1 MPNQEEL
8 KTYTLEKFKLKYEDR
23 INLNLEYLTLGN
35 LNSDKSN
42 VIIYPTRYA
51 GTHLE
56 QGYLIDD
63 GFPINPKD
71 YFIIIPNMFCN
82 GVSSSPSNT
91 TSPFSGPNF
100 PLITIEDNVSAQHE
114 LITKIFGIKK
124 IKLVIGWSMGGQ
136 QAYQWATQF
145 PDMVENMI
153 AMCAHAKTSGH
164 THVFLEGMYAALTS
178 DLNWEKGNYKD
189 QPNAGKTTMAM
200 TWAGWALGQN
210 WFREK
215 LYLNDGFKNPQ
226 EVLDKLW
233 KTIYFKRDA
242 NDLLAMIRTWQE
254 HDISNNSIFHGKIEE
269 ALASIKANVVL
280 MPGVNDLYFPHEE
293 NIEELNFLQNGKVE
307 IIPSNYGHYA
317 GAGKCKEDLDFVNK
331 QIENILSI

>member
-1 MPNQEEL
+1 MISSTNL
-8 KTYTLEKFKLKYEDR
+8 KIHKLENFILKSGVT
-23 INLNLEYLTLGN
+23 INLELSYLTIGE
-35 LNSDKSN
+35 LNEKKDN

-56 QGYLIDD
+56 QGYLI
-63 GFPINPKD
+63 GEQLALNPKD

-91 TSPFSGPNF
+91 IEPLNGPNF
-100 PLITIEDNVSAQHE
+100 PLITIQDNVTAQHN
-114 LITKIFGIKK
+114 LITNLFGIEKV
-124 IKLVIGWSMGGQ
+124 KLVVGWSMGGQ
-136 QAYQWATQF
+136 QAYQWATQY
-145 PDMVENMI
+145 PDMVDNI
-153 AMCAHAKTSGH
+153 AAMCAHAKTSGH

-178 DLNWEKGNYKD
+178 DLNWNEGNYKE

-200 TWAGWALGQN
+200 AWAGWALGQN

-215 LYLNDGFKNPQ
+215 LYLNDGYKTPQ

-233 KTIYFKRDA
+233 KTIYYKRDA

-254 HDISNNSIFHGKIEE
+254 HDISNNEKFNGNIEE
-269 ALASIKANVVL
+269 ALSSIKANVVL
-280 MPGVNDLYFPHEE
+280 MPGVNDLYFPPEE
-293 NIEELNFLQNGKVE
+293 NKEELKSLKNGKLE

-317 GAGKCKEDLDFVNK
+317 GAAKSIEDLDFVNN
-331 QIENILSI
+331 QIKMLL

>member
-1 MPNQEEL
+1 MISSTNL
-8 KTYTLEKFKLKYEDR
+8 KVHKLENFILKSGIT
-23 INLNLEYLTLGN
+23 INLELSYLTIGE
-35 LNSDKSN
+35 LNEKKDN

-56 QGYLIDD
+56 QGYLI
-63 GFPINPKD
+63 GEQLALNPKD

-91 TSPFSGPNF
+91 IEPLNGPNF
-100 PLITIEDNVSAQHE
+100 PLITIQDNVIAQHN
-114 LITKIFGIKK
+114 LVTNLFGIEK
-124 IKLVIGWSMGGQ
+124 IKLVVGWSMGGQ
-136 QAYQWATQF
+136 QAYQWATQY
-145 PDMVENMI
+145 PNMVENI
-153 AMCAHAKTSGH
+153 AAMCAHAKTSGH

-178 DLNWEKGNYKD
+178 DLNWNEGNYKE

-200 TWAGWALGQN
+200 AWAGWALGQN

-215 LYLNDGFKNPQ
+215 LYLNDGYKSPQ

-233 KTIYFKRDA
+233 KTIYYKRDA

-254 HDISNNSIFHGKIEE
+254 HDISNNEKYNGNIEE
-269 ALASIKANVVL
+269 ALSSIKANVVL
-280 MPGVNDLYFPHEE
+280 MPGINDLYFPPEE
-293 NIEELNFLQNGKVE
+293 NKEELKSLKNGKLE

-317 GAGKCKEDLDFVNK
+317 GAAKSKKDLDFVNNFIK
-331 QIENILSI
+331 MFL

>member
-1 MPNQEEL
+1 MISSTNL
-8 KTYTLEKFKLKYEDR
+8 KIHKLENFILKSGVT
-23 INLNLEYLTLGN
+23 INLELSYLTIGE
-35 LNSDKSN
+35 LNEKKDN

-56 QGYLIDD
+56 QGYLI
-63 GFPINPKD
+63 GEQLALNPKD

-91 TSPFSGPNF
+91 IEPLNGPNF
-100 PLITIEDNVSAQHE
+100 PLITIQDNVTAQHN
-114 LITKIFGIKK
+114 LITNLFNIEKV
-124 IKLVIGWSMGGQ
+124 KLVVGWSMGGQ
-136 QAYQWATQF
+136 QAYQWATQY
-145 PDMVENMI
+145 PDMVDNI
-153 AMCAHAKTSGH
+153 AAMCAHAKTSGH

-178 DLNWEKGNYKD
+178 DLNWNEGNYKE

-200 TWAGWALGQN
+200 AWAGWALGQN

-215 LYLNDGFKNPQ
+215 LYLNDGYKSPQ

-233 KTIYFKRDA
+233 KTIYYKRDA

-254 HDISNNSIFHGKIEE
+254 HDISNNEKFNGNIEE
-269 ALASIKANVVL
+269 ALSSIQANVVL
-280 MPGVNDLYFPHEE
+280 MPGVNDLYFPPEE
-293 NIEELNFLQNGKVE
+293 NKEELKSLKNGKLE

-317 GAGKCKEDLDFVNK
+317 GAAKSKEDLDFVNN
-331 QIENILSI
+331 QIKMLL

>member
-1 MPNQEEL
+1 MISSTNL
-8 KTYTLEKFKLKYEDR
+8 KVHKLENFILKSGIT
-23 INLNLEYLTLGN
+23 INLELSYLTIGE
-35 LNSDKSN
+35 LNEKKDN

-56 QGYLIDD
+56 QGYLI
-63 GFPINPKD
+63 GEQLALNPKD

-91 TSPFSGPNF
+91 IEPLNGPNF
-100 PLITIEDNVSAQHE
+100 PLITIQDNVTAQHN
-114 LITKIFGIKK
+114 LVTNFFGIEK
-124 IKLVIGWSMGGQ
+124 IKLVVGWSMGGQ
-136 QAYQWATQF
+136 QAYQWATQY
-145 PDMVENMI
+145 PDMVENI
-153 AMCAHAKTSGH
+153 AAMCAHAKTSGH

-178 DLNWEKGNYKD
+178 DLNWNEGNYKE

-200 TWAGWALGQN
+200 AWAGWALGQN

-215 LYLNDGFKNPQ
+215 LYLNDGYKSPQ

-233 KTIYFKRDA
+233 KTIYYKRDA

-254 HDISNNSIFHGKIEE
+254 HDISNNEKYNGNIEE
-269 ALASIKANVVL
+269 ALSSIKANVVL
-280 MPGVNDLYFPHEE
+280 MPGINDLYFPPEE
-293 NIEELNFLQNGKVE
+293 NKEELKSLKNGKLE

-317 GAGKCKEDLDFVNK
+317 GAAKSKEDLDFVNN
-331 QIENILSI
+331 QIEILL

>member
-1 MPNQEEL
+1 MISSTNL
-8 KTYTLEKFKLKYEDR
+8 KVHKLENFTLKSGVT
-23 INLNLEYLTLGN
+23 INLELSYLTIGE
-35 LNSDKSN
+35 LNEKKDN

-56 QGYLIDD
+56 QGYLI
-63 GFPINPKD
+63 GEQLALNPKD

-91 TSPFSGPNF
+91 IEPLNGPNF
-100 PLITIEDNVSAQHE
+100 PLITIQDNVTAQHN
-114 LITKIFGIKK
+114 LVTNFFGIEK
-124 IKLVIGWSMGGQ
+124 IKLVVGWSMGGQ
-136 QAYQWATQF
+136 QAYQWATQY
-145 PDMVENMI
+145 PDMVENI
-153 AMCAHAKTSGH
+153 AAMCAHAKTSGH

-178 DLNWEKGNYKD
+178 DLNWNEGNYKE

-215 LYLNDGFKNPQ
+215 LYLNDGYKSPQ

-233 KTIYFKRDA
+233 KTIYYKRDA

-254 HDISNNSIFHGKIEE
+254 HDISNNEKFNGNIEQ
-269 ALASIKANVVL
+269 ALSSIKANVVL
-280 MPGVNDLYFPHEE
+280 MPGINDLYFPPEE
-293 NIEELNFLQNGKVE
+293 NKEELKSLENGKLE

-317 GAGKCKEDLDFVNK
+317 GAAKSKEDLDFVNN
-331 QIENILSI
+331 QIKTLL

>member
-1 MPNQEEL
+1 MISSTNL
-8 KTYTLEKFKLKYEDR
+8 KVHKLENFTLKSGVT
-23 INLNLEYLTLGN
+23 INLELSYLTIGE
-35 LNSDKSN
+35 LNEKKDN
-42 VIIYPTRYA
+42 AIIYPTRYA

-56 QGYLIDD
+56 QGYLI
-63 GFPINPKD
+63 GEQLALNPKD

-91 TSPFSGPNF
+91 IEPLNGPNF
-100 PLITIEDNVSAQHE
+100 PLITIQDNVTAQHN
-114 LITKIFGIKK
+114 LVTNFFGIEK
-124 IKLVIGWSMGGQ
+124 IKLVVGWSMGGQ
-136 QAYQWATQF
+136 QAYQWATQY
-145 PDMVENMI
+145 PDMVENI
-153 AMCAHAKTSGH
+153 AAMCAHAKTSGH

-178 DLNWEKGNYKD
+178 DLNWNEGNYKE

-215 LYLNDGFKNPQ
+215 LYLNDGYKSPQ

-233 KTIYFKRDA
+233 KTIYYKRDA

-254 HDISNNSIFHGKIEE
+254 HDISNNEKFNGNIEQ
-269 ALASIKANVVL
+269 ALSSIKANVVL
-280 MPGVNDLYFPHEE
+280 MPGINDLYFPPEE
-293 NIEELNFLQNGKVE
+293 NKEELKSLKNGKLE

-317 GAGKCKEDLDFVNK
+317 GAAKSEEDLDFVNN
-331 QIENILSI
+331 QIKTVL

>member
-1 MPNQEEL
+1 MFNNQEIKSFKLNNFEL
-8 KTYTLEKFKLKYEDR
+8 KSGDLV
-23 INLNLEYLTLGN
+23 NLELNYLAFGN
-35 LNSDKSN
+35 LNTDKSN
-42 VIIYPTRYA
+42 VILYPTRYA

-56 QGYLIDD
+56 QGYLI
-63 GFPINPKD
+63 GNNQPINPEN

-91 TSPFSGPNF
+91 KSPLNGSNF
-100 PLITIEDNVSAQHE
+100 PLITIQDNISAQNE
-114 LITKIFGIKK
+114 LLMQVLGIEK

-145 PDMVENMI
+145 PDKVENII

-178 DLNWEKGNYKD
+178 DLNWNNGDYIE

-215 LYLNDGFKNPQ
+215 LYLNDGYKNPQ

-254 HDISNNSIFHGKIEE
+254 HNISDNKLFEGNLER
-269 ALASIKANVVL
+269 ALKSIKANVVL
-280 MPGVNDLYFPHEE
+280 MPGVNDLYFPPEE
-293 NIEELNFLQNGKVE
+293 NFEELKYLKNGKVE
-307 IIPSNYGHYA
+307 VIQSNYGHYA
-317 GAGKCKEDLDFVNK
+317 GAGKCKEDLECVNN
-331 QIENILSI
+331 QIRNLLSS

>member
-1 MPNQEEL
+1 MISSTNL
-8 KTYTLEKFKLKYEDR
+8 KVHKLDNFTLKSGVT
-23 INLNLEYLTLGN
+23 INLELSYLTIGE
-35 LNSDKSN
+35 LNKKKDN

-56 QGYLIDD
+56 QGYLI
-63 GFPINPKD
+63 GEQLALNPKD

-91 TSPFSGPNF
+91 IEPLNGPNF
-100 PLITIEDNVSAQHE
+100 PLITIQDNVIAQHN
-114 LITKIFGIKK
+114 LVTNLFGIEK
-124 IKLVIGWSMGGQ
+124 IKLVVGWSMGGQ
-136 QAYQWATQF
+136 QAYQWATQY
-145 PDMVENMI
+145 PDMVENI
-153 AMCAHAKTSGH
+153 AAMCAHAKTSGH

-178 DLNWEKGNYKD
+178 DLNWNEGNYKE

-200 TWAGWALGQN
+200 AWAGWALGQN

-215 LYLNDGFKNPQ
+215 LYLNDGYKSPQ

-233 KTIYFKRDA
+233 KTIYYKRDA

-254 HDISNNSIFHGKIEE
+254 HDISNNEKFNGNIEQ
-269 ALASIKANVVL
+269 ALSSIKANVVL
-280 MPGVNDLYFPHEE
+280 MPGINDLYFPPEE
-293 NIEELNFLQNGKVE
+293 NKEELKSLKNGKLE

-317 GAGKCKEDLDFVNK
+317 GAAKSKEDLDFVNN
-331 QIENILSI
+331 QIKILM

>member
-1 MPNQEEL
+1 MINSENLKIHKIENFILKSGKNISLEL
-8 KTYTLEKFKLKYEDR
+8 S
-23 INLNLEYLTLGN
+23 YLTLGE
-35 LNSDKSN
+35 LNEKKDN

-56 QGYLIDD
+56 QGYLI
-63 GFPINPKD
+63 GEQLALNPKD

-91 TSPFSGPNF
+91 IEPSNGPNF
-100 PLITIEDNVSAQHE
+100 PLITIQDNVTAQHN
-114 LITKIFGIKK
+114 LVTNFFGIEN
-124 IKLVIGWSMGGQ
+124 IKLVVGWSMGGQ
-136 QAYQWATQF
+136 QAYQWATQY
-145 PDMVENMI
+145 PDMVENI
-153 AMCAHAKTSGH
+153 AAMCAHAKTSGH

-178 DLNWEKGNYKD
+178 DLNWNEGNYKE

-200 TWAGWALGQN
+200 AWAGWALGQN

-215 LYLNDGFKNPQ
+215 LYLNDGYKSPQ

-233 KTIYFKRDA
+233 KTIYYKRDA

-254 HDISNNSIFHGKIEE
+254 HDISNNEKFNGNIEE
-269 ALASIKANVVL
+269 ALSSIKANVVL
-280 MPGVNDLYFPHEE
+280 MPGINDLYFPPEE
-293 NIEELNFLQNGKVE
+293 NKEELKSLKNGKLE

-317 GAGKCKEDLDFVNK
+317 GAAKSKEDLDFVNN
-331 QIENILSI
+331 QIKILI

>member
-1 MPNQEEL
+1 MISSTNL
-8 KTYTLEKFKLKYEDR
+8 KIHKLENFILKSGVT
-23 INLNLEYLTLGN
+23 INLELSYLTIGE
-35 LNSDKSN
+35 LNEKKDN

-56 QGYLIDD
+56 QGYLI
-63 GFPINPKD
+63 GEQLALNPKD

-91 TSPFSGPNF
+91 IEPLNGPNF
-100 PLITIEDNVSAQHE
+100 PLITIQDNVTAQHN
-114 LITKIFGIKK
+114 LITNLFGIEKV
-124 IKLVIGWSMGGQ
+124 KLVVGWSMGGQ
-136 QAYQWATQF
+136 QAYQWATQY
-145 PDMVENMI
+145 PDMVDNI
-153 AMCAHAKTSGH
+153 AAMCAHAKTSGH

-178 DLNWEKGNYKD
+178 DLNWNEGNYKE

-200 TWAGWALGQN
+200 AWAGWALGQN

-215 LYLNDGFKNPQ
+215 LYLNDGYKSPQ

-233 KTIYFKRDA
+233 KTIYYKRDA

-254 HDISNNSIFHGKIEE
+254 HDISNNEKFNGNIEE
-269 ALASIKANVVL
+269 ALSSIQANVVL
-280 MPGVNDLYFPHEE
+280 MPGVNDLYFPPEE
-293 NIEELNFLQNGKVE
+293 NKEELNSLKNGKLE

-317 GAGKCKEDLDFVNK
+317 GAAKSKEDLDFVNN
-331 QIENILSI
+331 QIKMLF

>member
-1 MPNQEEL
+1 MISSTNL
-8 KTYTLEKFKLKYEDR
+8 KVHKLENFTLKSGVT
-23 INLNLEYLTLGN
+23 INLELSYLTIGE
-35 LNSDKSN
+35 LNKKKDN

-56 QGYLIDD
+56 QGYLI
-63 GFPINPKD
+63 GEQLALNPKD

-91 TSPFSGPNF
+91 IEPLNGPNF
-100 PLITIEDNVSAQHE
+100 PLITIQDNVIAQHN
-114 LITKIFGIKK
+114 LVTNLFGIEK
-124 IKLVIGWSMGGQ
+124 IKLVVGWSMGGQ
-136 QAYQWATQF
+136 QAYQWATQY
-145 PDMVENMI
+145 PDMVENI
-153 AMCAHAKTSGH
+153 AAMCAHAKTSGH

-178 DLNWEKGNYKD
+178 DLNWNEGNYKE

-200 TWAGWALGQN
+200 AWAGWALGQN

-215 LYLNDGFKNPQ
+215 LYLNDGYKSPQ

-233 KTIYFKRDA
+233 KTIYYKRDA

-254 HDISNNSIFHGKIEE
+254 HDISNNEKFNGNIEE
-269 ALASIKANVVL
+269 ALSSIKANVVL
-280 MPGVNDLYFPHEE
+280 MPGVNDLYFPPEE
-293 NIEELNFLQNGKVE
+293 NKEELKSLKNGKLE

-317 GAGKCKEDLDFVNK
+317 GAAKSKEDLDFVNN
-331 QIENILSI
+331 QIKILM

>member
-1 MPNQEEL
+1 MISSTNL
-8 KTYTLEKFKLKYEDR
+8 KVHKLDNFTLKSGVT
-23 INLNLEYLTLGN
+23 INLELSYLTIGE
-35 LNSDKSN
+35 LNKKKDN

-56 QGYLIDD
+56 QGYLI
-63 GFPINPKD
+63 GEQLALNPKD

-91 TSPFSGPNF
+91 IEPLNGPNF
-100 PLITIEDNVSAQHE
+100 PLITIQDNVIAQHN
-114 LITKIFGIKK
+114 LVTNLFGIEK
-124 IKLVIGWSMGGQ
+124 IKLVVGWSMGGQ
-136 QAYQWATQF
+136 QAYQWATQY
-145 PDMVENMI
+145 PDMVENI
-153 AMCAHAKTSGH
+153 AAMCAHAKTSGH

-178 DLNWEKGNYKD
+178 DLNWNEGNYKE

-200 TWAGWALGQN
+200 AWAGWALGQN

-215 LYLNDGFKNPQ
+215 LYLNDGYKSPQ

-233 KTIYFKRDA
+233 KTIYYKRDA

-254 HDISNNSIFHGKIEE
+254 HDISNNEKFNGNIEE
-269 ALASIKANVVL
+269 ALSSIKANVVL
-280 MPGVNDLYFPHEE
+280 MPGINDLYFPPEE
-293 NIEELNFLQNGKVE
+293 NKEELKSLKNGKLE

-317 GAGKCKEDLDFVNK
+317 GAAKSKEDLDFVNN
-331 QIENILSI
+331 QIKILM

>member
-1 MPNQEEL
+1 LISSTNL
-8 KTYTLEKFKLKYEDR
+8 KVHKLDNFTLKSGVT
-23 INLNLEYLTLGN
+23 INLELSYLTIGE
-35 LNSDKSN
+35 LNKKKDN

-56 QGYLIDD
+56 QGYLI
-63 GFPINPKD
+63 GEQLALNPKD

-91 TSPFSGPNF
+91 IEPLNGPNF
-100 PLITIEDNVSAQHE
+100 PLITIQDNVIAQHN
-114 LITKIFGIKK
+114 LVTNLFGIEK
-124 IKLVIGWSMGGQ
+124 IKLVVGWSMGGQ
-136 QAYQWATQF
+136 QAYQWATQY
-145 PDMVENMI
+145 PDMVENI
-153 AMCAHAKTSGH
+153 AAMCAHAKTSGH

-178 DLNWEKGNYKD
+178 DLNWNEGNYKE

-200 TWAGWALGQN
+200 AWAGWALGQN

-215 LYLNDGFKNPQ
+215 LYLNDGYKSPQ

-233 KTIYFKRDA
+233 KTIYYKRDA

-254 HDISNNSIFHGKIEE
+254 HDISNNEKFNGNIEE
-269 ALASIKANVVL
+269 ALSSIKANVVL
-280 MPGVNDLYFPHEE
+280 MPGINDLYFPPEE
-293 NIEELNFLQNGKVE
+293 NKEELKSLKNGKLE

-317 GAGKCKEDLDFVNK
+317 GAAKSKEDLDFVNN
-331 QIENILSI
+331 QIKILI

>member
-1 MPNQEEL
+1 MISSTNL
-8 KTYTLEKFKLKYEDR
+8 KVHKLENFTLKSGVT
-23 INLNLEYLTLGN
+23 INLELSYLTIGE
-35 LNSDKSN
+35 LNEKKDN
-42 VIIYPTRYA
+42 AIIYPTRYA

-56 QGYLIDD
+56 QGYLI
-63 GFPINPKD
+63 GEQLALNPKD

-91 TSPFSGPNF
+91 IEPLNGPNF
-100 PLITIEDNVSAQHE
+100 PLITIQDNVTAQHN
-114 LITKIFGIKK
+114 LVTNFFGIEK
-124 IKLVIGWSMGGQ
+124 IKLVVGWSMGGQ
-136 QAYQWATQF
+136 QAYQWATQY
-145 PDMVENMI
+145 PDMVENI
-153 AMCAHAKTSGH
+153 AAMCAHAKTSGH

-178 DLNWEKGNYKD
+178 DLNWNEGNYKE

-215 LYLNDGFKNPQ
+215 LYLNDGYKSPQ

-233 KTIYFKRDA
+233 KTIYYKRDA

-254 HDISNNSIFHGKIEE
+254 HDISNNEKFNGNIEE
-269 ALASIKANVVL
+269 ALSSIKANVVL
-280 MPGVNDLYFPHEE
+280 MPGINDLYFPPEE
-293 NIEELNFLQNGKVE
+293 NKEELKSLKNGKLE

-317 GAGKCKEDLDFVNK
+317 GAAKSKEDLDFVNN
-331 QIENILSI
+331 QIKTLLQ

>member
-1 MPNQEEL
+1 LISSTNL
-8 KTYTLEKFKLKYEDR
+8 KVHKLENFTLKSGVT
-23 INLNLEYLTLGN
+23 INLELSYLTVGE
-35 LNSDKSN
+35 LNEKKDN

-56 QGYLIDD
+56 QGYLI
-63 GFPINPKD
+63 GEQLALNPKD

-91 TSPFSGPNF
+91 IEPSNGPNF
-100 PLITIEDNVSAQHE
+100 PLITIQDNVTAQHN
-114 LITKIFGIKK
+114 LVTNFFGIEN
-124 IKLVIGWSMGGQ
+124 IKLVVGWSMGGQ
-136 QAYQWATQF
+136 QAYQWATQY
-145 PDMVENMI
+145 PDMVENI
-153 AMCAHAKTSGH
+153 AAMCAHAKTSGH

-178 DLNWEKGNYKD
+178 DLNWNEGNYKE

-200 TWAGWALGQN
+200 AWAAWALGQN

-215 LYLNDGFKNPQ
+215 LYLNDGYKSPQ

-233 KTIYFKRDA
+233 KTIYYKRDA

-254 HDISNNSIFHGKIEE
+254 HDISNNEKFNGNIEE
-269 ALASIKANVVL
+269 ALSSIKANVVL
-280 MPGVNDLYFPHEE
+280 MPGINDLYFPPEE
-293 NIEELNFLQNGKVE
+293 NKEELKSLKNGKLE

-317 GAGKCKEDLDFVNK
+317 GAAKSKEDLDFVNN
-331 QIENILSI
+331 QIKILI

>member
-1 MPNQEEL
+1 LISSTNL
-8 KTYTLEKFKLKYEDR
+8 KVHKLENFTLKSGVT
-23 INLNLEYLTLGN
+23 INLELFYLTVGE
-35 LNSDKSN
+35 LNEKKDN

-56 QGYLIDD
+56 QGYLI
-63 GFPINPKD
+63 GEQLALNPKD

-91 TSPFSGPNF
+91 IEPSNGPNF
-100 PLITIEDNVSAQHE
+100 PLITIQDNVTAQHN
-114 LITKIFGIKK
+114 LVTNFFGIEN
-124 IKLVIGWSMGGQ
+124 IKLVVGWSMGGQ
-136 QAYQWATQF
+136 QAYQWATQY
-145 PDMVENMI
+145 PDMVENI
-153 AMCAHAKTSGH
+153 AAMCAHAKTSGH

-178 DLNWEKGNYKD
+178 DLNWNEGNYKE

-200 TWAGWALGQN
+200 AWAGWALGQN

-215 LYLNDGFKNPQ
+215 LYLNDGYKSPQ

-233 KTIYFKRDA
+233 KTIYYKRDA

-254 HDISNNSIFHGKIEE
+254 HDISNNEKFNGNIEE
-269 ALASIKANVVL
+269 ALSSIKANVVL
-280 MPGVNDLYFPHEE
+280 MPGINDLYFPPEE
-293 NIEELNFLQNGKVE
+293 NKEELKSLKNGKLE

-317 GAGKCKEDLDFVNK
+317 GAAKSKEDLDFVNN
-331 QIENILSI
+331 QIKILI

>member
-1 MPNQEEL
+1 MISSTNL
-8 KTYTLEKFKLKYEDR
+8 KIHKLENFILKSGVT
-23 INLNLEYLTLGN
+23 INLELSYLTIGE
-35 LNSDKSN
+35 LNEKKDN

-56 QGYLIDD
+56 QGYLI
-63 GFPINPKD
+63 GEQLALNPKD

-91 TSPFSGPNF
+91 IEPLNGPNF
-100 PLITIEDNVSAQHE
+100 PLITIQDNVTAQHN
-114 LITKIFGIKK
+114 LVTNFFGIEK
-124 IKLVIGWSMGGQ
+124 IKLVVGWSMGGQ
-136 QAYQWATQF
+136 QAYQWATQY
-145 PDMVENMI
+145 PDMVENI
-153 AMCAHAKTSGH
+153 AAMCAHAKTSGH

-178 DLNWEKGNYKD
+178 DLNWNEGNYKE

-200 TWAGWALGQN
+200 AWAGWALGQN

-215 LYLNDGFKNPQ
+215 LYLNDGYKSPQ

-233 KTIYFKRDA
+233 KTIYYKRDA

-254 HDISNNSIFHGKIEE
+254 HDISNNEKFNGNIEE
-269 ALASIKANVVL
+269 ALSSIKANVVL
-280 MPGVNDLYFPHEE
+280 MPGINDLYFPPEE
-293 NIEELNFLQNGKVE
+293 NKEELKSLKNGKLE

-317 GAGKCKEDLDFVNK
+317 GAAKSEEDLYFVNN
-331 QIENILSI
+331 QIKILLS

>member
-1 MPNQEEL
+1 MISSTNL
-8 KTYTLEKFKLKYEDR
+8 KVHKLENFILKSGVT
-23 INLNLEYLTLGN
+23 INLELSYLTIGE
-35 LNSDKSN
+35 LNEKKNN

-56 QGYLIDD
+56 QGYLI
-63 GFPINPKD
+63 GEQLALNPKD

-91 TSPFSGPNF
+91 IEPLNGPNF
-100 PLITIEDNVSAQHE
+100 PLITIQDNVIAQHN
-114 LITKIFGIKK
+114 LVTNLFGIEK
-124 IKLVIGWSMGGQ
+124 IKLVVGWSMGGQ
-136 QAYQWATQF
+136 QAYQWATQY
-145 PDMVENMI
+145 PNMVENI
-153 AMCAHAKTSGH
+153 AAMCAHAKTSGH

-178 DLNWEKGNYKD
+178 DLNWNEGNYKE

-200 TWAGWALGQN
+200 AWAGWALGQN

-215 LYLNDGFKNPQ
+215 LYLNDGYKSPQ

-233 KTIYFKRDA
+233 KTIYYKRDA

-254 HDISNNSIFHGKIEE
+254 HDISNNEKYNGNIEE
-269 ALASIKANVVL
+269 ALSSIKANVVL
-280 MPGVNDLYFPHEE
+280 MPGINDLYFPPEE
-293 NIEELNFLQNGKVE
+293 NKEELKSLKNGKLE

-317 GAGKCKEDLDFVNK
+317 GAAKSKEDLDFVNN
-331 QIENILSI
+331 QIEILL

>member
-1 MPNQEEL
+1 LISSTNL
-8 KTYTLEKFKLKYEDR
+8 KVHKLENFTLKSGLT
-23 INLNLEYLTLGN
+23 INLELSYLTIGE
-35 LNSDKSN
+35 LNEKKNN

-56 QGYLIDD
+56 QGYLI
-63 GFPINPKD
+63 GEQLALNPKD

-91 TSPFSGPNF
+91 IEPLNGPNF
-100 PLITIEDNVSAQHE
+100 PLITIQDNVTAQHN
-114 LITKIFGIKK
+114 LVTNFFGIEK
-124 IKLVIGWSMGGQ
+124 IKLVVGWSMGGQ
-136 QAYQWATQF
+136 QAYQWATQY
-145 PDMVENMI
+145 PDMVENI
-153 AMCAHAKTSGH
+153 AAICAHAKTSGH

-178 DLNWEKGNYKD
+178 DLNWNEGNYKE

-200 TWAGWALGQN
+200 AWAGWALGQN

-215 LYLNDGFKNPQ
+215 LYLNDGYKSPQ

-233 KTIYFKRDA
+233 KTIYYKRDA

-254 HDISNNSIFHGKIEE
+254 HDISNNEKFNGNIEE
-269 ALASIKANVVL
+269 ALSSIQANVVL
-280 MPGVNDLYFPHEE
+280 MPGVNDLYFPPEE
-293 NIEELNFLQNGKVE
+293 NKEELKSLKNGKLE

-317 GAGKCKEDLDFVNK
+317 GAAKSKEDLDFVNN
-331 QIENILSI
+331 QIKILI

>member
-1 MPNQEEL
+1 MISSTNL
-8 KTYTLEKFKLKYEDR
+8 KVHKLDNFTLKSGVT
-23 INLNLEYLTLGN
+23 INLELSYLTIGE
-35 LNSDKSN
+35 LNEKKDN

-56 QGYLIDD
+56 QGYLI
-63 GFPINPKD
+63 GEQLALNPKD

-91 TSPFSGPNF
+91 IEPLNGPNF
-100 PLITIEDNVSAQHE
+100 PLITIQDNVIAQHN
-114 LITKIFGIKK
+114 LVTNLFGIEK
-124 IKLVIGWSMGGQ
+124 IKLVVGWSMGGQ
-136 QAYQWATQF
+136 QAYQWATQY
-145 PDMVENMI
+145 PNMVENI
-153 AMCAHAKTSGH
+153 AAMCAHAKTSGH

-178 DLNWEKGNYKD
+178 DLNWNEGNYKE

-200 TWAGWALGQN
+200 AWAGWALGQN

-215 LYLNDGFKNPQ
+215 LYLNDGYKSPQ

-233 KTIYFKRDA
+233 KTIYYKRDA

-254 HDISNNSIFHGKIEE
+254 HDISNNEKYNGNIEE
-269 ALASIKANVVL
+269 ALSSIKANVVL
-280 MPGVNDLYFPHEE
+280 MPGINDLYFPPEE
-293 NIEELNFLQNGKVE
+293 NKEELKSLKNGKLE

-317 GAGKCKEDLDFVNK
+317 GAAKSKEDLDFVNN
-331 QIENILSI
+331 QIEILL

>member
-1 MPNQEEL
+1 MISSTNL
-8 KTYTLEKFKLKYEDR
+8 KIHKLENFILKSGVT
-23 INLNLEYLTLGN
+23 INLELSYLTIGE
-35 LNSDKSN
+35 LNEKKDN

-56 QGYLIDD
+56 QGYLI
-63 GFPINPKD
+63 GEQLALNPKD

-91 TSPFSGPNF
+91 IEPLNGPNF
-100 PLITIEDNVSAQHE
+100 PLITIQDNVTAQHN
-114 LITKIFGIKK
+114 LVTNFFGIEK
-124 IKLVIGWSMGGQ
+124 IKLVVGWSMGGQ
-136 QAYQWATQF
+136 QAYQWATQY
-145 PDMVENMI
+145 PDMVDNI
-153 AMCAHAKTSGH
+153 AAMCAHAKTSGH

-178 DLNWEKGNYKD
+178 DLNWNEGNYKE

-200 TWAGWALGQN
+200 AWAGWALGQN

-215 LYLNDGFKNPQ
+215 LYLNDGYKSPQ

-233 KTIYFKRDA
+233 KTIYYKRDA

-254 HDISNNSIFHGKIEE
+254 HDISNNEKFNGNIEE
-269 ALASIKANVVL
+269 ALSSIKANVVL
-280 MPGVNDLYFPHEE
+280 MPGINDLYFPPEE
-293 NIEELNFLQNGKVE
+293 NKEELKSLKNGKLE

-317 GAGKCKEDLDFVNK
+317 GAAKSEEDLYFVNK
-331 QIENILSI
+331 QIKILLS

>member
-1 MPNQEEL
+1 MISSTNL
-8 KTYTLEKFKLKYEDR
+8 KVHKLENFTLKSGVT
-23 INLNLEYLTLGN
+23 INLELSYLTIGE
-35 LNSDKSN
+35 LNEKKDN
-42 VIIYPTRYA
+42 AIIYPTRYA

-56 QGYLIDD
+56 QGYLI
-63 GFPINPKD
+63 GEQLALNPKD

-91 TSPFSGPNF
+91 IEPLNGPNF
-100 PLITIEDNVSAQHE
+100 PLITIQDNVTAQHN
-114 LITKIFGIKK
+114 LVTNFFGIEK
-124 IKLVIGWSMGGQ
+124 IKLVVGWSMGGQ
-136 QAYQWATQF
+136 QAYQWATQY
-145 PDMVENMI
+145 PDMVENI
-153 AMCAHAKTSGH
+153 AAMCAHAKTSGH

-178 DLNWEKGNYKD
+178 DLNWNEGNYKE

-215 LYLNDGFKNPQ
+215 LYLNDGYKSPQ

-233 KTIYFKRDA
+233 KTIYYKRDA

-254 HDISNNSIFHGKIEE
+254 HDISNNEKFNGNIEQ
-269 ALASIKANVVL
+269 ALSSIKANVVL
-280 MPGVNDLYFPHEE
+280 MPGINDLYFPPEE
-293 NIEELNFLQNGKVE
+293 NKEELKSLKNGKLE

-317 GAGKCKEDLDFVNK
+317 GAAKSEEDLDFVNN
-331 QIENILSI
+331 QIKTLL

>member
-1 MPNQEEL
+1 MFNNQEIKSFKLNNFEL
-8 KTYTLEKFKLKYEDR
+8 KSGDLV
-23 INLNLEYLTLGN
+23 NLELNYLAFGN
-35 LNSDKSN
+35 LNTDKSN
-42 VIIYPTRYA
+42 VILYPTRYA

-56 QGYLIDD
+56 QGYLI
-63 GFPINPKD
+63 GNNQPINPEN

-91 TSPFSGPNF
+91 KSPLNGSNF
-100 PLITIEDNVSAQHE
+100 PLITIQDNISAQNQ
-114 LITKIFGIKK
+114 LLMQVLGIEK

-145 PDMVENMI
+145 PDKVENII

-178 DLNWEKGNYKD
+178 DLNWNNGDYIE

-215 LYLNDGFKNPQ
+215 LYLNDGYKNPQ

-254 HDISNNSIFHGKIEE
+254 HNISDNKLFEGNLEK
-269 ALASIKANVVL
+269 ALKSIKANVVL
-280 MPGVNDLYFPHEE
+280 MPGVNDLYFPPEE
-293 NIEELNFLQNGKVE
+293 NFEELKYLKNGKVE
-307 IIPSNYGHYA
+307 VIQSNYGHYA
-317 GAGKCKEDLDFVNK
+317 GAGKCKEDLECVNN
-331 QIENILSI
+331 QIRNLLSS

>member
-1 MPNQEEL
+1 MISSTNL
-8 KTYTLEKFKLKYEDR
+8 KVHKLENFTLKSGVT
-23 INLNLEYLTLGN
+23 INLELSYLTIGE
-35 LNSDKSN
+35 LNEKKDN

-56 QGYLIDD
+56 QGYLI
-63 GFPINPKD
+63 GEQLALNPKD

-91 TSPFSGPNF
+91 IEPLNGPNF
-100 PLITIEDNVSAQHE
+100 PLITIQDNVTAQHN
-114 LITKIFGIKK
+114 LVTNFFGIEK
-124 IKLVIGWSMGGQ
+124 IKLVVGWSMGGQ
-136 QAYQWATQF
+136 QAYQWATQY
-145 PDMVENMI
+145 PDMVENI
-153 AMCAHAKTSGH
+153 AAMCAHAKTSGH

-178 DLNWEKGNYKD
+178 DLNWNEGNYKE

-200 TWAGWALGQN
+200 AWAGWALGQN

-215 LYLNDGFKNPQ
+215 LYLNDGYKSPQ

-233 KTIYFKRDA
+233 KTIYYKRDA

-254 HDISNNSIFHGKIEE
+254 HDISNNEKFNGNIEE
-269 ALASIKANVVL
+269 ALSSIKANVVL
-280 MPGVNDLYFPHEE
+280 MPGINDLYFPPEE
-293 NIEELNFLQNGKVE
+293 NKEELKSLENGKLE

-317 GAGKCKEDLDFVNK
+317 GAAKSKEDLDFVNN
-331 QIENILSI
+331 QIEILL

>member
-1 MPNQEEL
+1 MISSTNL
-8 KTYTLEKFKLKYEDR
+8 KIHKLENFILKSGVT
-23 INLNLEYLTLGN
+23 INLELSYLTIGE
-35 LNSDKSN
+35 LNEKKDN

-56 QGYLIDD
+56 QGYLI
-63 GFPINPKD
+63 GEQLALNPKD

-91 TSPFSGPNF
+91 IEPLNGPNF
-100 PLITIEDNVSAQHE
+100 PLITIQDNVTAQHN
-114 LITKIFGIKK
+114 LITNLFGIEKV
-124 IKLVIGWSMGGQ
+124 KLVVGWSMGGQ
-136 QAYQWATQF
+136 QAYQWATQY
-145 PDMVENMI
+145 PDMVDNI
-153 AMCAHAKTSGH
+153 AAMCAHAKTSGH

-178 DLNWEKGNYKD
+178 DLNWNEGNYKE

-200 TWAGWALGQN
+200 AWAGWALGQN

-215 LYLNDGFKNPQ
+215 LYLNDGYKSPQ

-233 KTIYFKRDA
+233 KTIYYKRDA

-254 HDISNNSIFHGKIEE
+254 HDISNNEKFNGNIEE
-269 ALASIKANVVL
+269 ALSSIKANVVL
-280 MPGVNDLYFPHEE
+280 MPGVNDLYFPPEE
-293 NIEELNFLQNGKVE
+293 NKEELKSLKNGKLE

-317 GAGKCKEDLDFVNK
+317 GAAKSEEDLYFVNNHIK
-331 QIENILSI
+331 TLLS

>member
-1 MPNQEEL
+1 MISSTNL
-8 KTYTLEKFKLKYEDR
+8 KVHKLENFTLKSGIT
-23 INLNLEYLTLGN
+23 INLELSYLTIGE
-35 LNSDKSN
+35 LNEKKDN

-56 QGYLIDD
+56 QGYLI
-63 GFPINPKD
+63 GEQLALNPKD

-91 TSPFSGPNF
+91 IEPLNGPNF
-100 PLITIEDNVSAQHE
+100 PLITIQDNVIAQHN
-114 LITKIFGIKK
+114 LVTNLFGIEK
-124 IKLVIGWSMGGQ
+124 IKLVVGWSMGGQ
-136 QAYQWATQF
+136 QAYQWATQY
-145 PDMVENMI
+145 PNMVENI
-153 AMCAHAKTSGH
+153 AAMCAHAKTSGH

-178 DLNWEKGNYKD
+178 DLNWNEGNYKE

-200 TWAGWALGQN
+200 AWAGWALGQN

-215 LYLNDGFKNPQ
+215 LYLNDGYKSPQ

-233 KTIYFKRDA
+233 KTIYYKRDA

-254 HDISNNSIFHGKIEE
+254 HDISNNEKYNGNIEE
-269 ALASIKANVVL
+269 ALSSIKANVVL
-280 MPGVNDLYFPHEE
+280 MPGINDLYFPPEE
-293 NIEELNFLQNGKVE
+293 NKEELKSLKNGKLE

-317 GAGKCKEDLDFVNK
+317 GAAKSKEDLDFVNN
-331 QIENILSI
+331 QIEILL

>member
-1 MPNQEEL
+1 MISSTNL
-8 KTYTLEKFKLKYEDR
+8 KVHKLENFTLKSGIT
-23 INLNLEYLTLGN
+23 INLELSYLTIGE
-35 LNSDKSN
+35 LNEKKNN

-56 QGYLIDD
+56 QGYLI
-63 GFPINPKD
+63 GEQLALNPKD

-91 TSPFSGPNF
+91 IEPLNGPNF
-100 PLITIEDNVSAQHE
+100 PLITIQDNVTAQHS
-114 LITKIFGIKK
+114 LITNLFGIEKV
-124 IKLVIGWSMGGQ
+124 KLVVGWSMGGQ
-136 QAYQWATQF
+136 QAYQWATQY
-145 PDMVENMI
+145 PDMVDNI
-153 AMCAHAKTSGH
+153 AAMCAHAKTSGH

-178 DLNWEKGNYKD
+178 DLNWNEGNYKE

-200 TWAGWALGQN
+200 AWAGWALGQN

-215 LYLNDGFKNPQ
+215 LYLNDGYKSPQ

-233 KTIYFKRDA
+233 KTIYYKRDA

-254 HDISNNSIFHGKIEE
+254 HDISNNEKFNGNIEE
-269 ALASIKANVVL
+269 ALSSIKANVVL
-280 MPGVNDLYFPHEE
+280 MPGINDLYFPPEE
-293 NIEELNFLQNGKVE
+293 NKEELKSLENGKLE

-317 GAGKCKEDLDFVNK
+317 GAAKSKEDLDFVNN
-331 QIENILSI
+331 QIKTLL

>member
-1 MPNQEEL
+1 MISSTNL
-8 KTYTLEKFKLKYEDR
+8 KIHKLENFILKSGVT
-23 INLNLEYLTLGN
+23 INLELSYLTIGE
-35 LNSDKSN
+35 LNEKKDN

-56 QGYLIDD
+56 QGYLI
-63 GFPINPKD
+63 GEQLALNPKD

-91 TSPFSGPNF
+91 IEPLNGPNF
-100 PLITIEDNVSAQHE
+100 PLITIQDNVIAQHN
-114 LITKIFGIKK
+114 LVTNLFGIEK
-124 IKLVIGWSMGGQ
+124 IKLVVGWSMGGQ
-136 QAYQWATQF
+136 QAYQWATQY
-145 PDMVENMI
+145 PNMVENI
-153 AMCAHAKTSGH
+153 AAMCAHAKTSGH

-178 DLNWEKGNYKD
+178 DLNWNEGNYKE

-200 TWAGWALGQN
+200 AWAGWALGQN

-215 LYLNDGFKNPQ
+215 LYLNDGYKSPQ

-233 KTIYFKRDA
+233 KTIYYKRDA

-254 HDISNNSIFHGKIEE
+254 HDISNNEKYNGNIEE
-269 ALASIKANVVL
+269 ALSSIKANVVL
-280 MPGVNDLYFPHEE
+280 MPGINDLYFPPEE
-293 NIEELNFLQNGKVE
+293 NKEELKSLKNGKLE

-317 GAGKCKEDLDFVNK
+317 GAAKSEEDLYFVNN
-331 QIENILSI
+331 QIKILLS

>member
-1 MPNQEEL
+1 MISSTNL
-8 KTYTLEKFKLKYEDR
+8 KVHKLENFTLKSGVT
-23 INLNLEYLTLGN
+23 INLELFYLTVGE
-35 LNSDKSN
+35 LNEKKDN

-56 QGYLIDD
+56 QGYLI
-63 GFPINPKD
+63 GEQLALNPKD

-91 TSPFSGPNF
+91 IEPSNGPNF
-100 PLITIEDNVSAQHE
+100 PLITIQDNVTAQHN
-114 LITKIFGIKK
+114 LVTNFFGIEN
-124 IKLVIGWSMGGQ
+124 IKLVVGWSMGGQ
-136 QAYQWATQF
+136 QAYQWATQY
-145 PDMVENMI
+145 PDMVENI
-153 AMCAHAKTSGH
+153 AAMCAHAKTSGH

-178 DLNWEKGNYKD
+178 DLNWNEGNYKE

-200 TWAGWALGQN
+200 AWAGWALGQN

-215 LYLNDGFKNPQ
+215 LYLNDGYKSPQ

-233 KTIYFKRDA
+233 KTIYYKRDA

-254 HDISNNSIFHGKIEE
+254 HDISNNEKFNGNIEE
-269 ALASIKANVVL
+269 ALSSIKANVVL
-280 MPGVNDLYFPHEE
+280 MPGINDLYFPPEE
-293 NIEELNFLQNGKVE
+293 NKEELKSLENGKLE

-317 GAGKCKEDLDFVNK
+317 GAAKSKKELDFVNN
-331 QIENILSI
+331 QIKTLL